1 MIERRPII
9 RQYSF
14 AYRAGLFCKPPS
26 PYVPQGKLLIN
37 ALSPRFYDAH
47 ETLCASFRGL
57 LYSADDRYQSLSILS
72 AIPPRLVRGVGTTGN
87 VTTAKLINKLGD
99 LCLHLPNIP
108 DMVYKLALAFLWSA
122 QAVSSSYVKYPCT
135 NPVVR
140 REWRAITTEER
151 AEWIR
156 AINVRI
162 DTPHVD
168 HLAEAYSESSACRNS
183 LMTRL

>member
-1 MIERRPII
+1 MPVF
-9 RQYSF
+9 F
-14 AYRAGLFCKPPS
+14 ASPPS

-37 ALSPRFYDAH
+37 ALSPRFSDAH

-57 LYSADDRYQSLSILS
+57 LYSADDRYQSVSILS

-87 VTTAKLINKLGD
+87 VTTAKLINRLGD

-122 QAVSSSYVKYPCT
+122 LSVSCSYVKYPCT